1 MKAIKILSVLF
12 VLFALLTSAVNVR
25 AEKTTFQITEV
36 KVEGTSVFGNSGT
49 LELNVERGDS
59 IAIEV
64 WVEGGDSG
72 TGIVSDDNV
81 RIKAEI
87 NGYEY
92 GDIEAKT
99 DTFSVKPGVTYKKTL
114 RLNIPNDLDLESNL
128 YTLNVEASSND
139 FSDETNNDIQLNIN
153 SKRHY
158 LNIQDVIISPSTSV
172 EAGKNIFAKVRL
184 ENLGDKKEQDIKVE
198 MSIPEL
204 GLSTRTYIDE
214 LVPKELDTNNDEETS
229 MSSPEMYLKLPEDAN
244 GKYTLKFTVTY
255 NRGHTTEEQTFDLLV
270 KGQSRPTVPSSTVS
284 IDTTSQTIQAG
295 KGAVYKLMF
304 SNLGQQPVTYS
315 VDIAGVSGWG
325 TTRVDP
331 DTVTVMPD
339 TTADMFVFVAASE
352 NTKSGVQP
360 FTLNIKQDGQVVK
373 QLGLTA
379 NVQGASASS
388 DDSFKNI
395 RQGLEVGFIVLLIIL
410 VILGLILAARK
421 LGGGSKESMEEP
433 SSKTYY

>member
-1 MKAIKILSVLF
+1 
-12 VLFALLTSAVNVR
+12 
-25 AEKTTFQITEV
+25 
-36 KVEGTSVFGNSGT
+36 
-49 LELNVERGDS
+49 
-59 IAIEV
+59 
-64 WVEGGDSG
+64 
-72 TGIVSDDNV
+72 
-81 RIKAEI
+81 
-87 NGYEY
+87 
-92 GDIEAKT
+92 
-99 DTFSVKPGVTYKKTL
+99 
-114 RLNIPNDLDLESNL
+114 
-128 YTLNVEASSND
+128 
-139 FSDETNNDIQLNIN
+139 
-153 SKRHY
+153 
-158 LNIQDVIISPSTSV
+158 
-172 EAGKNIFAKVRL
+172 
-184 ENLGDKKEQDIKVE
+184 
-198 MSIPEL
+198 
-204 GLSTRTYIDE
+204 
-214 LVPKELDTNNDEETS
+214 

>member
-204 GLSTRTYIDE
+204 GISQRTFIDE
-214 LVPKELDTNNDEETS
+214 LVTVEQSGDDEETS
-229 MSSPEMYLKLPEDAN
+229 ASSD
-244 GKYTLKFTVTY
+244 TLLLDLSNVKPGTYNLRIKVDY
-255 NRGHTTEEQTFDLLV
+255 NRGHDFIVQNFPLTVLCGRVAGGVEDLMVTAL
-270 KGQSRPTVPSSTVS
+270 TSSMDLNQGGS
-284 IDTTSQTIQAG
+284 
-295 KGAVYKLMF
+295 AVYIF
-304 SNLGQQPVTYS
+304 SVANLGSEARTFNFEVTGQE
-315 VDIAGVSGWG
+315 AWA
-325 TTRVDP
+325 TARAEP
-331 DTVTVMPD
+331 MAVTVLPD
-339 TTADMFVFVAASE
+339 S
-352 NTKSGVQP
+352 TK
-360 FTLNIKQDGQVVK
+360 
-373 QLGLTA
+373 
-379 NVQGASASS
+379 
-388 DDSFKNI
+388 
-395 RQGLEVGFIVLLIIL
+395 
-410 VILGLILAARK
+410 
-421 LGGGSKESMEEP
+421 
-433 SSKTYY
+433 